1 VVKVLSGAE
10 RTLKIKKYN
19 PVLYLENNCKKVS
32 RELIEFVSS
41 LGYTC
46 HWHVNPY
53 FSETNF
59 KGNEVDIFPENANSI
74 NMLCYS
80 MNDPASVQKVRKLS
94 SLTRIDVAR
103 GMMLHEYNLI
113 YTGKETVLSQP
124 GTIES
129 CEREGEGLGF
139 RVYHTI

>member
-1 VVKVLSGAE
+1 MVKVLSGAE
-10 RTLKIKKYN
+10 RTLKIKTCN
-19 PVLYLENNCKKVS
+19 PVLYIENNCKKGS
-32 RELIEFVSS
+32 KELIEFVSS

-59 KGNEVDIFPENANSI
+59 RGNKVDIFPENANSI

-80 MNDPASVQKVRKLS
+80 MNDPASVQKAKKLPS
-94 SLTRIDVAR
+94 VTMIDVVSGR
-103 GMMLHEYNLI
+103 YMLHEYNLI
-113 YTGKETVLSQP
+113 YTGKETVLSQL

-129 CEREGEGLGF
+129 CER
-139 RVYHTI
+139 